1 MPICA
6 NGWVFYFSSIL
17 LLFARFFFE
26 ILRNSVKYHKNT
38 KKFIPIL
45 QKRNGYGIM
54 KDNT

>member
-26 ILRNSVKYHKNT
+26 ILRNSVKYHKNA